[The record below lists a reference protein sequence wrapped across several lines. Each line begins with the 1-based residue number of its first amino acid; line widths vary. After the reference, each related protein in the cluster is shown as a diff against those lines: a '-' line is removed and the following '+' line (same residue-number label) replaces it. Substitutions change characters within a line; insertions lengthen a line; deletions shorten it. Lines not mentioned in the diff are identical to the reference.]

1 MKKHLKTKAEL
12 GIESE
17 ELQKE
22 IQPTLHKYN
31 LNKNPMPVQTIND
44 LNAKILK
51 ITLRIQDQ
59 YPELYKYLEEMP
71 VSIPD
76 KNNPKITLYAL
87 KQYYES
93 LNSSLNKYI
102 LEHPDQAGYER

>member
-12 GIESE
+12 NLESE
-17 ELQKE
+17 NLQKE

-31 LNKNPMPVQTIND
+31 LKKNLIPIQTIDD

-51 ITLRIQDQ
+51 ITLKIQDQ

-71 VSIPD
+71 VTIPD
-76 KNNPKITLYAL
+76 EKNPKITRYNL
-87 KQYYES
+87 KKYYES
-93 LNSSLNKYI
+93 LNASLSKYV
-102 LEHPDQAGYER
+102 LEHPNQ